1 MVSVG
6 PVKKLIIHTESPE
19 LPLSHHCQANSSLD
33 FRAVNEKKNLLTG
46 ISES

>member
-1 MVSVG
+1 MLTVG

-19 LPLSHHCQANSSLD
+19 LPLPHHCQANSSPD
-33 FRAVNEKKNLLTG
+33 FRALNEKENLLTD